1 MSDAL
6 PESWSSA
13 GAILL
18 VSCYELGRQP
28 LNLASP
34 AGQLQDAGFGV
45 RARDTSLDPVTSE
58 ELQAAA
64 LIAISVPMHTALRLG
79 IELAKRIR
87 REAPQAHIC
96 FYGLYASLNAKYLVG
111 GDYADTVTGGEV
123 EVALAHLARQ
133 LAKLQ
138 PTPNERIQLTT
149 SDTIEGVSW
158 HMDQLTSATSIAP
171 PVLRKLPFVVPSR
184 EQLPPLDRYAHLIG
198 PEPDQTRTA
207 AYVEASRGCL
217 HQCRHCPISPV
228 YQGRFFIVP
237 HDIVM
242 ADAEQQIARG
252 ATHITFGDPDFFNG
266 PKHGMRLL
274 EELHAAHPELSFD
287 VTIKVEHLLRYQ
299 TQFARLPELGCL
311 FVISAIESLS
321 DEVLARLDKG
331 HTRRDITT
339 LLDRCRAIGL
349 GLRPTLVAFTPWTS
363 LDDYITLIDWLL
375 DEQLCDSV
383 DPIQLGIRLLVPPG
397 SLLTQEPSATGWL
410 GPLDEDSLGHRWNHP
425 DPRVDELFDS
435 VSSYLSDHAGGD
447 ALQMVIAIRQLAY
460 AAAGRTPTRDFDS
473 RSYVRSWSP
482 RMSESWFC
490 CAEPNAAQFAAAQ
503 SSNCCPVPSVN
514 G

>member
-1 MSDAL
+1 MTTAL
-6 PESWSSA
+6 PESWSAA

-28 LNLASP
+28 LNVASP
-34 AGQLQDAGFGV
+34 AGQLQNAGFGV
-45 RARDTSLDPVTSE
+45 RARDTSIDPVTSE
-58 ELQAAA
+58 ELQAAT

-111 GDYADTVTGGEV
+111 RKYADTVTGGEV
-123 EVALAHLARQ
+123 EVALVHLARQ
-133 LAKLQ
+133 LAQLQ
-138 PTPNERIQLTT
+138 PAPNGRIRLTT
-149 SDTIEGVSW
+149 SETVEGVSW
-158 HMDQLTSATSIAP
+158 HVDQLVSATSIAP
-171 PVLRKLPFVVPSR
+171 PVLRKLPFVVPKR

-198 PEPDQTRTA
+198 PQRGQTRTA

-252 ATHITFGDPDFFNG
+252 AKHITFGDPDFFNG

-274 EELHAAHPELSFD
+274 EELHAAHPEVSFD

-299 TQFARLPELGCL
+299 TQFARLPDLGCL

-321 DEVLARLDKG
+321 DEVLTRLDKG
-331 HTRRDITT
+331 HSRQDITT
-339 LLDRCRAIGL
+339 LLARCRAIGL

-375 DEQLCDSV
+375 DEQLCDWV

-397 SLLTQEPSATGWL
+397 SLLTKEPSAASWL
-410 GPLDEDSLGHRWNHP
+410 GPLDEDSLGHRWKHP

-435 VSSYLSDHAGGD
+435 VSGYLSEHAGGD
-447 ALQMVIAIRQLAY
+447 ALQMVNAIRQLAY
-460 AAAGRTPTRDFDS
+460 AAAGRAPTEDFDS
-473 RSYVRSWSP
+473 QSYVRSWSP
-482 RMSESWFC
+482 KMSESWFC

-503 SSNCCPVPSVN
+503 SSNCCAVPSAN